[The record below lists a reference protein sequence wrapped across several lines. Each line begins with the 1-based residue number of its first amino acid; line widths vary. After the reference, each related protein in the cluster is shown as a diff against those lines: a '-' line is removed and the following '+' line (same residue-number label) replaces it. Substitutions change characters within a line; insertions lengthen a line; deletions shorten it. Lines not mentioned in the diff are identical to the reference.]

1 MNKLLIRNFCTN
13 LKNESTKPLID
24 NIYKNILKD
33 NFKIV
38 EIKDCKNN
46 RGLFYNPTESPTQT
60 LSVINPKTN
69 KPNIIFKEEPFISYP
84 SIIKS
89 NENICNHCL
98 KEIKKEEEEEGIKQ
112 ECEECKVYKYCSI
125 ECKEKSSI
133 EYHSVLCKSTGSGFN
148 YLEKHASIEKRRFP
162 LLAGKILARMI
173 MGYHLEKS
181 SKSTWLPLQM
191 LSFAKKPP
199 PLEWKDDYLIFSRS
213 LLKGVNESM
222 KKKFDYDWFVRVMQ
236 ILYLNT
242 IGIDIDPNQQST
254 KMSSPESGI
263 GLYLLTSFINHDC
276 DPNAFIHF
284 PDDHTMHLSPL
295 KPINPGDEITISYTD
310 TTKDLVD
317 RRSQLFENY
326 GFNCEC
332 KKCLNDLLIKR
343 NK

>member
-1 MNKLLIRNFCTN
+1 
-13 LKNESTKPLID
+13 
-24 NIYKNILKD
+24 
-33 NFKIV
+33 
-38 EIKDCKNN
+38 
-46 RGLFYNPTESPTQT
+46 
-60 LSVINPKTN
+60 
-69 KPNIIFKEEPFISYP
+69 
-84 SIIKS
+84 
-89 NENICNHCL
+89 
-98 KEIKKEEEEEGIKQ
+98 
-112 ECEECKVYKYCSI
+112 
-125 ECKEKSSI
+125 
-133 EYHSVLCKSTGSGFN
+133 
-148 YLEKHASIEKRRFP
+148 
-162 LLAGKILARMI
+162 MI

-213 LLKGVNESM
+213 LLKGINNESM